1 MTETKVSGFHWDAD
15 SSLWNVKIERKS
27 GNEIMEET
35 ILAKAVVNCAG
46 NYSDDVNKM
55 NDETE
60 DFWYFFS
67 LLIRVYFSLWRTA
80 KDITI
85 IY

>member
-1 MTETKVSGFHWDAD
+1 
-15 SSLWNVKIERKS
+15 
-27 GNEIMEET
+27 MEET
-35 ILAKAVVNCAG
+35 ILAKVVVNCAG

-60 DFWYFFS
+60 EFWYFFS
-67 LLIRVYFSLWRTA
+67 LLIRVYFSLWRTT
-80 KDITI
+80 KDVTI